1 MAGLPRGR
9 HGFEMLAL
17 RLVPMRKWGGV
28 RVGLLRCPVHVVT
41 PPSKGAVP
49 GAMGLSGSPL
59 LPASVGTLA
68 TMCVGVSRS
77 GWRKAG
83 TRVMV
88 SGGIALRGLCVHGR
102 RGRGPGGVPSPRLHS
117 NRCPSCFWGN
127 HAVETKYPHEAAYDA
142 FLCGSGEHRHPLPK
156 LGGGLCRLC
165 NNPSPSLGSPP
176 FTSRW
181 AAPWK

>member
-1 MAGLPRGR
+1 MAGLPRGW
-9 HGFEMLAL
+9 HSFEMLAL
-17 RLVPMRKWGGV
+17 RLVPTQKSGGGV
-28 RVGLLRCPVHVVT
+28 RVGLLQRPVHIVT

-59 LPASVGTLA
+59 LPPSVGTLA
-68 TMCVGVSRS
+68 TVCEGVSRS
-77 GWRKAG
+77 GWREAG

-88 SGGIALRGLCVHGR
+88 SGGIAVCGLCVHGR
-102 RGRGPGGVPSPRLHS
+102 RGCGPGGVPSPRLRC

-127 HAVETKYPHEAAYDA
+127 PAVETKYPHEAAYDA

-156 LGGGLCRLC
+156 LGGG
-165 NNPSPSLGSPP
+165 SPP

-181 AAPWK
+181 AAPWR